1 MIRRTRALPAVVF
14 ATVLTLALA
23 GCGGGTAAPSA
34 SPTATASPAPTPT
47 DTPQPE
53 PTPTETVAPANL
65 PTDCGTLAT
74 PDVWN
79 EAVGDLTLQS
89 DGEGFTR
96 PAPDNATLVLGCD
109 WIVGDSTGILLLIST
124 ADPADVAAAVT
135 TLPGL
140 GYSCGVSDDFGADF
154 CELDGG
160 APDTEE
166 LIVARDGVWI
176 YMQTSNR
183 NGRALLSGIATQIWG

>member
-1 MIRRTRALPAVVF
+1 MTRRIPTLSIAAVV
-14 ATVLTLALA
+14 ALTVALT
-23 GCGGGTAAPSA
+23 GCGGGASGPSA
-34 SPTATASPAPTPT
+34 SPTPTASPSPTSTPTPE
-47 DTPQPE
+47 PE
-53 PTPTETVAPANL
+53 PAPTETIAPANL
-65 PTDCGTLAT
+65 PTDCGSLAT

-96 PAPDNATLVLGCD
+96 PAPDDAALVLGCD

-124 ADPADVAAAVT
+124 AEPADVAAAVT

-140 GYSCGVSDDFGADF
+140 GYSCGVSDDFGAEF

-160 APDTEE
+160 APDTEQ

>member
-1 MIRRTRALPAVVF
+1 MTRRIPTLSIAAVAL
-14 ATVLTLALA
+14 TVALT
-23 GCGGGTAAPSA
+23 GCDGGASGPSA
-34 SPTATASPAPTPT
+34 SPTPTASPSPTSTPTPE
-47 DTPQPE
+47 PE
-53 PTPTETVAPANL
+53 PAPTETIAPANL
-65 PTDCGTLAT
+65 PTDCGSLAT

-96 PAPDNATLVLGCD
+96 PAPDGAALVLGCD

-124 ADPADVAAAVT
+124 AEPADVAAAVT

-140 GYSCGVSDDFGADF
+140 GYSCGVSDDFGAEF

-160 APDTEE
+160 APDTEQ